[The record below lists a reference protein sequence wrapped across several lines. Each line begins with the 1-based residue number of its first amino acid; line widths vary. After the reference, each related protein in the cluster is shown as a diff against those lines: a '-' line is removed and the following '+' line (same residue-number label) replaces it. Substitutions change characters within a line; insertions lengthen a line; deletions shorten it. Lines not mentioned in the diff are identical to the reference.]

1 MLKKINFLNLP
12 TLTLVIA
19 VIASVALY
27 GCKDRQYDMA
37 ESDLI
42 VNKILSDSV
51 FTQKEYSH
59 MIEVLNDGYEYLRQ
73 RIANVAFDNDPNAA
87 VQDFLNLI
95 NDSTL
100 RQVQRNSRIIIKELS
115 SSQLDEKNGI
125 AFRKIYQKYH
135 QLDLSLKT
143 DSTDLSAH

>member
-27 GCKDRQYDMA
+27 GCKNRQYDMA